1 MFLSKMMHR
10 FLSVQQSDAY
20 TSHAHNTID
29 LTCSS
34 TSSKKTLTY
43 ETHRDAEKAE
53 KDILD
58 QKPTDQKKK
67 FVWQIF
73 QLYKVTL
80 IDQCLLMHDAA
91 GKSIRM
97 TFNLLLKV

>member
-67 FVWQIF
+67 ICMADFPIIQSN
-73 QLYKVTL
+73 
-80 IDQCLLMHDAA
+80 IDRPVSANA
-91 GKSIRM
+91 
-97 TFNLLLKV
+97 